1 VKAAGLRRCDA
12 AQSRWITPPAKN
24 RVLGAADPLKG
35 AWGTHP
41 ASGMLRTRRPPIRT
55 RRTVLTMSAQ
65 SIVELSVAFL
75 SFLFVFLLNMTR
87 YSLREGVFMLPFA
100 ARLSRAREPRKF
112 YLALG
117 LSVVVAMLCLATVSG
132 YVLKS
137 MA

>member
-1 VKAAGLRRCDA
+1 
-12 AQSRWITPPAKN
+12 
-24 RVLGAADPLKG
+24 
-35 AWGTHP
+35 
-41 ASGMLRTRRPPIRT
+41 
-55 RRTVLTMSAQ
+55 MSAQ

-112 YLALG
+112 YFALG
-117 LSVVVAMLCLATVSG
+117 LSVAVAMLCLATVSG